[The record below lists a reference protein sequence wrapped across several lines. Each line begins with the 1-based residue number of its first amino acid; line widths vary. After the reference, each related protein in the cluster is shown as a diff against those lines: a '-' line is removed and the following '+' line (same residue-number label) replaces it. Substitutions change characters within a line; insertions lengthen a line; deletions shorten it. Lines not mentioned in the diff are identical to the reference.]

1 MITKSKNGL
10 KISKEKSEDVNRMT
24 DNVKRQRI
32 QRPTMVDKILHRKLQ
47 IEQDEHIKTLGELRC
62 HGRVGSSCLL
72 AERLVLPLYVIN

>member
-32 QRPTMVDKILHRKLQ
+32 KRPTMVDKTLHRLN
-47 IEQDEHIKTLGELRC
+47 KTNTSKPWVNLGAME
-62 HGRVGSSCLL
+62 G
-72 AERLVLPLYVIN
+72 